1 MHKENSH
8 SPCPGST
15 RASSCR
21 SGLGPRVR
29 PEDGMD
35 GSSIAS
41 SDLREFALHIEHR
54 LTEIKLQLG
63 SMIVAL
69 GGILIAIRYFG

>member
-1 MHKENSH
+1 
-8 SPCPGST
+8 
-15 RASSCR
+15 
-21 SGLGPRVR
+21 
-29 PEDGMD
+29 MD